1 MNSEY
6 KCLMDRELD
15 LSFELIQLK
24 LSGVKEHDELFVEI
38 KGQLECVKNRLKQIK
53 GDNE

>member
-6 KCLMDRELD
+6 KNLMDRELD
-15 LSFELIQLK
+15 LSFELMDLK
-24 LSGVKEHDELFVEI
+24 LSGVKEHDELFIEI
-38 KGQLECVKNRLKQIK
+38 KKQLDCVKDRLKQIK